1 VVGSEFVLEVEDA
14 VRVGFGGV
22 EVIFGVFEGS
32 ELFDGEIFGETFD
45 RKAGKIVGHL
55 IES

>member
-1 VVGSEFVLEVEDA
+1 MVGSEFVLEVEDA

-22 EVIFGVFEGS
+22 EVVFGVFEGS